1 MKILK
6 TFLTAVFIL
15 SVIFASAQQGRGPRF
30 MADKAYDSG
39 DYYDA
44 ITLYKKAY
52 TKEKNK
58 TKRADIVYR
67 IADCYR
73 KTIDYKNQELWYA
86 KAIKQGY
93 KGADAILYLAE
104 ALKFNGK
111 YPEAIVR
118 FTDYKKANPTDPKA
132 DAGIASSEQAQKWK
146 DKPTRYKIENLTT
159 LNTRYADFA
168 AAYSNK
174 DYRKIIYTSSR
185 AEATGKD
192 NDGGTGEKF
201 QDLFEA
207 SVDKKGKWSA
217 PKALIAPINTI
228 TNEGSA
234 SLNMKGQDMYFTR
247 CEFEKG
253 KIGICDIYYSKRKGQ
268 AWDEPKLISLST
280 DSVVVAQPSLSPDEQ
295 TLYFVSNME
304 GGQGGY
310 DIWMTQWDKGSKKWE
325 APKNLGNK
333 VNTEEDEMFPFIAY
347 DGTLY
352 FASKGHIGMGGL
364 DVFRTKVAGST
375 WEEPVNLK
383 YPINSSADDFA
394 YVTDTTGEAGFLSSN
409 REGGKGND
417 DIYSWKLAPLLFTV
431 SGKVIDADTKAAIA
445 GSKVELFASDGT
457 NIPFTVEK
465 LGTYKFNLKP
475 ETDYKIVASSPSYLS
490 KQFELSTKGLENSK
504 DFVGDFDFS
513 LPSTMKAIEL
523 PNILYDLAKWNLRPE
538 SMKALDELVQ
548 TMNDN
553 PTIVIELGSHTDS
566 RPIPMSNDT
575 LSQHRAESVVN
586 YVIEKGVSA
595 ERLVAKGYGQRVPRT
610 LDKNIGHFKSGDVL
624 TDAFISKLK
633 TSALKEEAHQLNRR
647 TEFRVL
653 RTNYIK
659 GDEPEKPN
667 KPTIEIVDSAS
678 LNKVETPVIEEPIAA
693 PIDTAQVKADTKP
706 VKTGPGEIHKAE
718 KKDTYSSVAKKY
730 GIDVRTLK
738 TINGLKSEQI
748 YEGMELKVDPT
759 GDYTDFDKKFYT
771 IEKDDKK
778 WKELAK
784 KFNMKEKDLKKL
796 NPQIDEDQFRTGK
809 RIRIA
814 Q

>member
-6 TFLTAVFIL
+6 TVLAAIFIL
-15 SVIFASAQQGRGPRF
+15 SVLFTSAQQSRGPRF
-30 MADKAYDSG
+30 LADKAYDSG

-58 TKRADIVYR
+58 QKRADIVYR
-67 IADCYR
+67 IADCYT
-73 KTIDYKNQELWYA
+73 KVIDYKNQELWYA

-93 KGADAILYLAE
+93 KGPDAILHLAD

-111 YPEAIVR
+111 YPEAIVQY
-118 FTDYKKANPTDPKA
+118 TNYQKANPTDPRGDLGVK
-132 DAGIASSEQAQKWK
+132 SSEQAQRWK
-146 DKPTRYKIENLTT
+146 DKPTRYKVENLTT

-168 AAYSNK
+168 ATYSTK
-174 DYRKIIYTSSR
+174 DFRKIIYTSSR

-217 PKALIAPINTI
+217 PKPLVEPVNST
-228 TNEGSA
+228 TNEGA
-234 SLNMKGQDMYFTR
+234 ATLNMKGQDMYFTR

-253 KIGICDIYYSKRKGQ
+253 KIGVCDIYYAKRKGQ
-268 AWDEPKLISLST
+268 SWDEPKLISFST
-280 DSVVVAQPSLSPDEQ
+280 DSVVVAQPALSSDEQ

-310 DIWMTQWDKGSKKWE
+310 DIWMSAWDKDSKKWG
-325 APKNLGNK
+325 APKNLGNNI
-333 VNTEEDEMFPFIAY
+333 NTEENEMFPFMSY

-352 FASKGHIGMGGL
+352 FASRGHLGMGGL
-364 DVFRTKVAGST
+364 DIFKTKLSGST
-375 WEEPVNLK
+375 WDEPANLK
-383 YPINSSADDFA
+383 YPVNSSADDFA
-394 YVTDTTGEAGFLSSN
+394 YVSDTTGESGFLSSN

-417 DIYSWKLAPLLFTV
+417 DIYAWRLAPLLFTV
-431 SGKVIDADTKAAIA
+431 AGKVYDTDTKAAIA
-445 GSKVELFASDGT
+445 GAKIELFASDGT
-457 NIPFTVEK
+457 NIPFTVDK

-475 ETDYKIVASSPSYLS
+475 ETDYKIIASSPTYLS
-490 KQFELSTKGLENSK
+490 KQFELSTKGLEQSK
-504 DFVGDFDFS
+504 DFVGDFDFA

-523 PNILYDLAKWNLRPE
+523 PNILYDLGKWDLRSE
-538 SMKALDELVQ
+538 SKKALDDLVQ

-575 LSQHRAESVVN
+575 LSQHRAESVVK
-586 YVIEKGVSA
+586 YVIAKGISG
-595 ERLVAKGYGQRVPRT
+595 ERLVPRGYGQRVPRT
-610 LDKNIGHFKSGDVL
+610 LDRDIGRFKQGDVL
-624 TDAFISKLK
+624 TDAFIAKLK
-633 TSALKEEAHQLNRR
+633 SNSMKEEAHQLNRR
-647 TEFRVL
+647 TEFKVL

-659 GDEPEKPN
+659 GDEPESGNAPS
-667 KPTIEIVDSAS
+667 IQIVDSAS
-678 LNKVETPVIEEPIAA
+678 LNQPDPSPEPSTV
-693 PIDTAQVKADTKP
+693 IDTTNQKKTEPEKP
-706 VKTGPGEIHKAE
+706 KKTGPGEIYKTE
-718 KKDTYSSVAKKY
+718 KKDTYTSVAKKH

-748 YEGMELKVDPT
+748 YEGMELKVEPD
-759 GDYTDFDKKFYT
+759 GDYTDYDKKFYVL
-771 IEKDDKK
+771 EKDDKK